1 MGCAL
6 NHLLNTMPLSK
17 MRRLGH
23 LDRRP
28 SPHAGARLA
37 AACPVGVRLPRGHA
51 RATLSWVFALGVG
64 IWSVRGV
71 QPAHVHA
78 DASALPQMETGGE
91 AEKAATGSGAGSG
104 AEAAAS
110 RQANALAR
118 GTMSPFCPGRTL
130 ADCPSPN
137 AQAWRN
143 DIRTWLNEGVPA
155 AEIRRRLQARHP
167 EADLSG
173 GMTDSW
179 SGWLPWAVGGA
190 ALLVLLGII
199 GWMWRPGRH
208 KNPDAGDEPASGTSP
223 KTSDALDARLD
234 EELEL

>member
-1 MGCAL
+1 
-6 NHLLNTMPLSK
+6 MPLAQADAPPQAEA
-17 MRRLGH
+17 GGAAAPEGA
-23 LDRRP
+23 D
-28 SPHAGARLA
+28 AGAA
-37 AACPVGVRLPRGHA
+37 
-51 RATLSWVFALGVG
+51 
-64 IWSVRGV
+64 
-71 QPAHVHA
+71 
-78 DASALPQMETGGE
+78 
-91 AEKAATGSGAGSG
+91 
-104 AEAAAS
+104 AAAS

-143 DIRTWLNEGVPA
+143 DIRTWLDEGVPA

-190 ALLVLLGII
+190 ALLILLGII

-208 KNPDAGDEPASGTSP
+208 DAPEQGVAGNVPSTLKA
-223 KTSDALDARLD
+223 SDALDARLD